1 MPAQKRSYETL
12 GKEDDGL
19 LQQQHDHTNNN
30 NNHERKQ
37 QPLGDIDHDDDD
49 GVDERTCA
57 GILTIITSTS
67 SPFVHFIVDSI
78 TVSWLS
84 LFLFT
89 STESD
94 RSQSSSSINED
105 VKEEYV
111 VVKLSEIRKEVQC
124 PICLGIIRKTRTV
137 MECLH
142 RFCREC
148 IDKSMRLGNNECP
161 ACRTHCASRRSLRD
175 DPNYDALI
183 AALYPDIDKYE
194 EEELAFQED
203 EKARNKQIQATIAQ
217 TFRRQAEALSR
228 KRPTAKATAAAFARR
243 TPNRFRDAHSR
254 GRRNY
259 RMTELQ
265 GSDDNEDGNGDGGKD
280 SSSTDEHSAEVKPKR
295 YKRWA
300 GARSA
305 AVNAD
310 GGGDEND
317 SEANKESVGAS
328 AVLAGSSERLAWGKN
343 RIRSH
348 TWYGSANGSNVKNAR
363 NSRISKLA
371 DYLQNLEENY
381 NELDINLMLVS
392 FDEQRVPN
400 LQRPYLCCRPTL
412 SIKNLCQY
420 VAFQTSLQA
429 NEVEIYLV
437 QEMNSKL
444 GFSISTST
452 PISKPSL
459 IDPRKASGISE
470 KAVKVR
476 MVETLPVKILM
487 DTKLSTSCFYTV
499 IV

>member
-12 GKEDDGL
+12 QKEDDAL
-19 LQQQHDHTNNN
+19 LRQQQDHTNNN
-30 NNHERKQ
+30 HEQKQ
-37 QPLGDIDHDDDD
+37 EPRSDIDDD
-49 GVDERTCA
+49 GGVGEQ
-57 GILTIITSTS
+57 
-67 SPFVHFIVDSI
+67 
-78 TVSWLS
+78 
-84 LFLFT
+84 
-89 STESD
+89 SD
-94 RSQSSSSINED
+94 RSQPSSSINED

-203 EKARNKQIQATIAQ
+203 EKARNKEIQATIAQ
-217 TFRRQAEALSR
+217 TFDRQAEALSR
-228 KRPTAKATAAAFARR
+228 KRSTTKATAAVFARR
-243 TPNRFRDAHSR
+243 TPSRFRDAHSR

-259 RMTELQ
+259 RIAELQ
-265 GSDDNEDGNGDGGKD
+265 GSDDNEDTNGGGGKD

-295 YKRWA
+295 YR
-300 GARSA
+300 RCSA
-305 AVNAD
+305 AFNAD
-310 GGGDEND
+310 GSGGEND
-317 SEANKESVGAS
+317 SEVNKESVGAS
-328 AVLAGSSERLAWGKN
+328 AGLISSSERLAWGKN
-343 RIRSH
+343 GMRSH
-348 TWYGSANGSNVKNAR
+348 TRYGSANGSNVKNAR

-371 DYLQNLEENY
+371 DYLRNLDEND
-381 NELDINLMLVS
+381 NELDINLTLVS
-392 FDEQRVPN
+392 LDEQRVPS

-412 SIKNLCQY
+412 SIKSLCQY

-437 QEMNSKL
+437 QDMNSKL
-444 GFSISTST
+444 DFSLSMSS
-452 PISKPSL
+452 PVSRHAAGL
-459 IDPRKASGISE
+459 SE

-476 MVETLPVKILM
+476 MVETSPINCHGYQVFYILLYTGIDL
-487 DTKLSTSCFYTV
+487 DTLTTGNSVGFIFLKACTFMT
-499 IV
+499 I

>member
-12 GKEDDGL
+12 QKEDDAL
-19 LQQQHDHTNNN
+19 LRQQQDHTNNN
-30 NNHERKQ
+30 HEQKQ
-37 QPLGDIDHDDDD
+37 EPRSDIDDD
-49 GVDERTCA
+49 GGVGEQ
-57 GILTIITSTS
+57 
-67 SPFVHFIVDSI
+67 
-78 TVSWLS
+78 
-84 LFLFT
+84 
-89 STESD
+89 SD
-94 RSQSSSSINED
+94 RSQPSSNINED

-203 EKARNKQIQATIAQ
+203 EKARNKEIQATIAQ
-217 TFRRQAEALSR
+217 TFHRQAEALSR
-228 KRPTAKATAAAFARR
+228 KRSTAKATAAVFARR
-243 TPNRFRDAHSR
+243 TPSRFRDAHSR

-259 RMTELQ
+259 RIAELQ
-265 GSDDNEDGNGDGGKD
+265 GSDDNEDAHGDEGKD

-295 YKRWA
+295 YR
-300 GARSA
+300 RCSA
-305 AVNAD
+305 AFNAD
-310 GGGDEND
+310 GSGGEND
-317 SEANKESVGAS
+317 SEVNKESVGAS
-328 AVLAGSSERLAWGKN
+328 AGLISSSERLAWGKN
-343 RIRSH
+343 GMRSH
-348 TWYGSANGSNVKNAR
+348 TRYGSANGSNVKNAR

-371 DYLQNLEENY
+371 DYLRNLDEND

-392 FDEQRVPN
+392 FDEQRVPS
-400 LQRPYLCCRPTL
+400 LQRPFLCCRPTL
-412 SIKNLCQY
+412 SIKSLCQH

-437 QEMNSKL
+437 QEINSKL
-444 GFSISTST
+444 DFSLSMSSPVSRRGI
-452 PISKPSL
+452 
-459 IDPRKASGISE
+459 IDPCKDKLQVLE
-470 KAVKVR
+470 EH
-476 MVETLPVKILM
+476 ETLGGLKTNNCIHGHLLLAYQK
-487 DTKLSTSCFYTV
+487 KL
-499 IV
+499 